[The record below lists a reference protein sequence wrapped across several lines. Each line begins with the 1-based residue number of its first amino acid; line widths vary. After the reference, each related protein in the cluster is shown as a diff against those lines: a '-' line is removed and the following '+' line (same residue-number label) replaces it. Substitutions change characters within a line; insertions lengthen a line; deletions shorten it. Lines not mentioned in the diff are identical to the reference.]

1 MNLTPEVISAIDRLC
16 DLAEHGGGHPLD
28 KEAAELVRREL
39 NVKKRSDSYQ
49 GMSPDL
55 RTATRPR
62 AGTTPAV
69 RALIHVWLCASE
81 MSRAWRL

>member
-39 NVKKRSDSYQ
+39 NVKKRSDSYKECLQ
-49 GMSPDL
+49 IYEHKWDIL
-55 RTATRPR
+55 KNY
-62 AGTTPAV
+62 
-69 RALIHVWLCASE
+69 LQC
-81 MSRAWRL
+81 